1 MVNPVV
7 VRLTGIT
14 KGLYDASGLT
24 ISRKTSVLEN
34 VNFDVREGEV
44 HVLLG
49 ENGAGKSTLIKILCG
64 AVPADHGQF
73 EVHGKPA
80 SVRSTREAQK
90 IGIGLVAQ
98 ELSLCPNLTVY
109 QNIHLGREP
118 RRNWLGGIDT
128 KAMKAEAL
136 RHLGRLQT
144 EIDVGLEV
152 QQLSIAQQQMVE
164 IAKALSMQAKVLIL
178 DEPTSALADN
188 QVKKLFEVIRAL
200 VAEGVSIIYITHK
213 LGEVFEIGHRVTV
226 LRDGMTVGTK
236 QVADVDGVDELV
248 SMMLGQ
254 KLDHVLKRT
263 QAEKGAMA
271 LEVEHL
277 RISGVLRD
285 VSLSLRC
292 GEIVGI
298 AGIVGAGRTELV
310 RAIFGADGID
320 SGTISVFGQRVR
332 RASPAHMI
340 QLGVGLIPEDRKRQ
354 GVVPM
359 CTVAE
364 NVTHVAMP
372 TLARHGWLTKGIRR
386 RVAARYV
393 DQLDM
398 AVSSVNQEVRYLSGG
413 NQQKVV
419 LSKWLEA
426 RSRIFIFDE
435 PTRGIDIGAKTAI
448 YALIDELARK
458 GAAILLI
465 SSELQEVIGLSDRIY
480 VMRSG
485 RIVRE
490 ISRDKASGEE
500 ILHSAMGAEQVG
512 SLNQ

>member
-1 MVNPVV
+1 M
-7 VRLTGIT
+7 RLIGIT

-24 ISRKTSVLEN
+24 INKRTMVLEN
-34 VNFDVREGEV
+34 VSFDIREGEV

-73 EVHGKPA
+73 EVRGNPTT
-80 SVRSTREAQK
+80 VRNTREAQRL
-90 IGIGLVAQ
+90 GIGLVAQ
-98 ELSLCPNLTVY
+98 ELSLCPNLTVL
-109 QNIHLGREP
+109 QNISLGREP
-118 RRNWLGGIDT
+118 RSGWLGKIDS
-128 KAMKAEAL
+128 KMMKAEAIRRL
-136 RHLGRLQT
+136 ERLQT
-144 EIDVGLEV
+144 VIDVGIEV
-152 QQLSIAQQQMVE
+152 QHLSIAQQQMVE
-164 IAKALSMQAKVLIL
+164 IAKALSMEAKILIL
-178 DEPTSALADN
+178 DEPTSALADD
-188 QVKKLFEVIRAL
+188 QVRKLFQVIRAL

-213 LGEVFEIGHRVTV
+213 LGEVFEIGNRVTV

-236 QVADVDGVDELV
+236 QVSEVDGVDELV
-248 SMMLGQ
+248 RMMLGQ
-254 KLDHVLKRT
+254 KLDHVMRRT
-263 QAEKGAMA
+263 QAAKGEMA
-271 LEVEHL
+271 LEVQHL
-277 RISGVLRD
+277 GINGVLKD

-310 RAIFGADGID
+310 RAIFGADPFD
-320 SGTISVFGQRVR
+320 SGSITVFGKPVR
-332 RASPAHMI
+332 HAGPAEMI
-340 QLGVGLIPEDRKRQ
+340 KLGVGLIPEDRKRQ

-364 NVTHVAMP
+364 NVSHVAMP
-372 TLARHGWLTKGIRR
+372 TLARHGWLSRNVRR
-386 RVAARYV
+386 QAAQRYV
-393 DQLDM
+393 TQLDM
-398 AVSSVNQEVRYLSGG
+398 VVSSVDQEVRYLSGG

-448 YALIDELARK
+448 YALMDELARH

-465 SSELQEVIGLSDRIY
+465 SSELQEVVGLSDRMY
-480 VMRSG
+480 VMRAG
-485 RIVRE
+485 RIVRQIDRE
-490 ISRDKASGEE
+490 EASGEE
-500 ILHSAMGAEQVG
+500 ILHYAMGADTLG

>member
-1 MVNPVV
+1 M
-7 VRLTGIT
+7 RLIGIT

-24 ISRKTSVLEN
+24 INKRTSVLEN
-34 VNFDVREGEV
+34 VNFDISEGEV

-64 AVPADHGQF
+64 AVPADHGRF
-73 EVHGKPA
+73 EVRGIPA
-80 SVRSTREAQK
+80 TVRSTRDAQRL
-90 IGIGLVAQ
+90 GIGLVAQ
-98 ELSLCPNLTVY
+98 ELSLCPNLTVF
-109 QNIHLGREP
+109 QNISLGREP
-118 RRNWLGGIDT
+118 RKNRLGSIDA
-128 KAMKAEAL
+128 KKMKAEAQRQL
-136 RHLGRLQT
+136 DRLQT
-144 EIDVGLEV
+144 RIDVGIEV
-152 QQLSIAQQQMVE
+152 SQLSIAQQQMVE
-164 IAKALSMQAKVLIL
+164 IAKALSMEAKVLIL

-188 QVKKLFEVIRAL
+188 QVRKLFEVIRAL

-236 QVADVDGVDELV
+236 SVAEVDGVDELV
-248 SMMLGQ
+248 RMMLGQ
-254 KLDHVLKRT
+254 KLDHVMKRT
-263 QAEKGAMA
+263 RAARGEMA

-277 RISGVLRD
+277 GISGVLED
-285 VSLSLRC
+285 VSLAVRC

-310 RAIFGADGID
+310 RAIFGADPFD
-320 SGTISVFGQRVR
+320 SGTVSVFGRKVR
-332 RASPAHMI
+332 HASPADMI
-340 QLGVGLIPEDRKRQ
+340 RLGVGLIPEDRKRQ

-364 NVTHVAMP
+364 NVTHVAMAF
-372 TLARHGWLTKGIRR
+372 LARHGWLSKKVRR
-386 RVAARYV
+386 RTGQRYV
-393 DQLDM
+393 TQLDM
-398 AVSSVNQEVRYLSGG
+398 AVSSVDQEVRYLSGG

-448 YALIDELARK
+448 YALIDELART

-465 SSELQEVIGLSDRIY
+465 SSELPEVIGLSDRIY

-485 RIVRE
+485 RIVKEIDRE
-490 ISRDKASGEE
+490 KASGEE
-500 ILHSAMGAEQVG
+500 ILHYAMGADTVG

>member
-1 MVNPVV
+1 M
-7 VRLTGIT
+7 
-14 KGLYDASGLT
+14 S
-24 ISRKTSVLEN
+24 
-34 VNFDVREGEV
+34 
-44 HVLLG
+44 
-49 ENGAGKSTLIKILCG
+49 
-64 AVPADHGQF
+64 
-73 EVHGKPA
+73 
-80 SVRSTREAQK
+80 
-90 IGIGLVAQ
+90 
-98 ELSLCPNLTVY
+98 
-109 QNIHLGREP
+109 
-118 RRNWLGGIDT
+118 
-128 KAMKAEAL
+128 
-136 RHLGRLQT
+136 
-144 EIDVGLEV
+144 
-152 QQLSIAQQQMVE
+152 QLSIAQQQMVE
-164 IAKALSMQAKVLIL
+164 IAKALSMEAKVLIL

-236 QVADVDGVDELV
+236 SVAEVDGVDELV
-248 SMMLGQ
+248 RMMLGQ
-254 KLDHVLKRT
+254 KLDHVMKRT
-263 QAEKGAMA
+263 QAARGEMA

-277 RISGVLRD
+277 GISGVLDD
-285 VSLSLRC
+285 VSLDVRC

-310 RAIFGADGID
+310 RAIFGADPFD
-320 SGTISVFGQRVR
+320 AGTVRVFGREVR
-332 RASPAHMI
+332 HAGPADMI
-340 QLGVGLIPEDRKRQ
+340 RLGVGLIPEDRKRQ

-372 TLARHGWLTKGIRR
+372 FLARHGWLSKTVRR
-386 RVAARYV
+386 RTGQRYV
-393 DQLDM
+393 TQLDM
-398 AVSSVNQEVRYLSGG
+398 AVSSVDQEVRYLSGG

-465 SSELQEVIGLSDRIY
+465 SSELPEVIGLSDRIY

-485 RIVRE
+485 RIVKEIDRE
-490 ISRDKASGEE
+490 KASGEE
-500 ILHSAMGAEQVG
+500 ILHSAMGADTVG

>member
-1 MVNPVV
+1 MNPVV
-7 VRLTGIT
+7 ISLTGIT

-34 VNFDVREGEV
+34 VNFDVRQGEV

-64 AVPADHGQF
+64 AVPPDHGRF
-73 EVHGKPA
+73 ELHGKPVNVHSA
-80 SVRSTREAQK
+80 REAQK

-109 QNIHLGREP
+109 QNISLGREP
-118 RRNWLGGIDT
+118 LRNWLGSIDT

-226 LRDGMTVGTK
+226 LRDGITVGTK
-236 QVADVDGVDELV
+236 QVADIDGVDELV

-263 QAEKGAMA
+263 QAEKGEMA

-277 RISGVLRD
+277 HISGVLQD
-285 VSLSLRC
+285 VSLSLHC

-310 RAIFGADGID
+310 RAIFGADSID
-320 SGTISVFGQRVR
+320 SGSISVFGQRVHH
-332 RASPAHMI
+332 ATPAHMI
-340 QLGVGLIPEDRKRQ
+340 ELGVGLIPEDRKRQ

-372 TLARHGWLTKGIRR
+372 TLARHGWLSKRIRR
-386 RVAARYV
+386 QVAQRYV
-393 DQLDM
+393 AQLDM

-435 PTRGIDIGAKTAI
+435 PTRGIDVGAKAAI

-480 VMRSG
+480 VMRAG
-485 RIVRE
+485 RMVRQLNRE
-490 ISRDKASGEE
+490 EASGEE
-500 ILHSAMGAEQVG
+500 ILHFAMGAEQVG